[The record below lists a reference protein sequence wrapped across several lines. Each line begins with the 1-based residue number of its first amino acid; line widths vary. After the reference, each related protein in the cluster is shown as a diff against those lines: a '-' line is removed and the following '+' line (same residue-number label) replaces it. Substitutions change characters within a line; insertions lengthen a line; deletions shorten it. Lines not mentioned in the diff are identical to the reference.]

1 MPAELHPAKA
11 LPRRRSA
18 ALQAIAG
25 LGLSAQIGL
34 AIIALYALVAI
45 FAPLIAPFGEAQ
57 IVGRPYQAWA
67 APTYLGTDQL
77 GRDLL
82 SRLIYGAR
90 NTIGIA
96 LATTA
101 LAFAVGMAA
110 GIYSAL
116 RSGWRDQLIS
126 RLADILLSMPSLIFS
141 LLLLTVF
148 GASAVNLVLILAL
161 LDSAKVFRVARA
173 SARDV
178 AVMDFI
184 EVARL
189 RGDSGLRIMTR
200 EILPNILP
208 TVVAE
213 FGLRFCFVFLAISG
227 LSFLGV
233 GLQPPTADWG
243 SMVRENASLI
253 SRGQIT
259 PILPAICIAV
269 LTLAVNYVADGWLEN
284 RAGGSR

>member
-1 MPAELHPAKA
+1 MPAELHPTQTRT
-11 LPRRRSA
+11 RRRSA
-18 ALQAIAG
+18 VFQAIAG

-96 LATTA
+96 LATTT
-101 LAFAVGMAA
+101 LAFAIGMAT
-110 GIYSAL
+110 GIYAAL
-116 RSGWRDQLIS
+116 HSGWRDQVIS
-126 RLADILLSMPSLIFS
+126 RLADVLLSMPSLIFS

-173 SARDV
+173 SARDI

-189 RGDSGLRIMTR
+189 RGDRGLRIMTR

-243 SMVRENASLI
+243 SMVRENAALI
-253 SRGQIT
+253 SRGQLT
-259 PILPAICIAV
+259 PILPALCIAV